1 MAPIGAAG
9 YVFVAALLVT
19 AALVGILVGTI
30 AWALRIRFLWGGL
43 AAVVGFLVQTT
54 LLGPYRFEPAAA
66 HGLPLVMLTFSTS
79 WLTGRFLEVRARWR
93 HGWATL
99 AAFGCAVLVGM
110 LGLSVV
116 GRYLG
121 FPTR

>member
-1 MAPIGAAG
+1 MAPVGAAG

-19 AALVGILVGTI
+19 AAFVGILVGTI
-30 AWALRIRFLWGGL
+30 TWALRVRFLWGCL
-43 AAVVGFLVQTT
+43 VAVGGFLVQTT
-54 LLGPYRFEPAAA
+54 LFGPYRFEPAAT

-79 WLTGRFLEVRARWR
+79 WLTGHFLESRARWR

-99 AAFGCAVLVGM
+99 AAFGCAVVVAC

-121 FPTR
+121 FSTR